1 MNDKPSGVVLNWSGG
16 IDGYTNGNG
25 YFVWG
30 NPEVLAENARR
41 EQVGQE
47 KAAREQAAF
56 HVPTLD
62 QEAQRAEPSPAESA
76 ARALWE
82 NATPAP
88 AVEQDGPQIER
99 ERSR

>member
-1 MNDKPSGVVLNWSGG
+1 MNDKPSKIVLNWSGG
-16 IDGYTNGNG
+16 IDGYTNENG

-41 EQVGQE
+41 VQVGQE
-47 KAAREQAAF
+47 KAAQEQAAF
-56 HVPTLD
+56 HAPTLD

-82 NATPAP
+82 NAEPMPEAG
-88 AVEQDGPQIER
+88 QGRER
-99 ERSR
+99 ERER